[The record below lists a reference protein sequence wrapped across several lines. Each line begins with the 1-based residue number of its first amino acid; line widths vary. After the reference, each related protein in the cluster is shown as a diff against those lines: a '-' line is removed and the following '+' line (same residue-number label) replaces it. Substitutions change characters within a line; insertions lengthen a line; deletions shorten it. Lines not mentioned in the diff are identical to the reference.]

1 MQVKFAYPRHTRMKE
16 CAIGMARQQQ
26 QEAVVASTLA
36 LCCQV
41 MVHRDALEKVE
52 VFKYLGRMKAQ
63 DNNNTQA
70 VWHQGDM
77 GTRRTGAEKQEHHPT
92 GGSKVLQ
99 GSSTGC
105 TPLRQRDVEPRKS
118 CMGTARGVP
127 CSSRLPHVAGSL
139 AKAGGQ
145 EPMEVPKDI
154 LRPGGMW
161 HGHNATL
168 YQET

>member
-1 MQVKFAYPRHTRMKE
+1 M
-16 CAIGMARQQQ
+16 GMARRQQR
-26 QEAVVASTLA
+26 EAAVASAMA
-36 LCCQV
+36 LRCQFT
-41 MVHRDALEKVE
+41 VHGDALEKVE

-105 TPLRQRDVEPRKS
+105 TPLWQQDVEPHESRT
-118 CMGTARGVP
+118 GTARGVP
-127 CSSRLPHVAGSL
+127 CSSRLPHGTGPL
-139 AKAGGQ
+139 AKAGGRKL
-145 EPMEVPKDI
+145 MGIPKDI
-154 LRPGGMW
+154 
-161 HGHNATL
+161 
-168 YQET
+168 